1 MGLLEAR
8 SRGVPL
14 HGLHGTKED
23 GTLGPGELVKE
34 RKKEELVK
42 ERKKEKLAMGKKS
55 KMAYNMV
62 RWVIES
68 MANARTGRR
77 WLG

>member
-1 MGLLEAR
+1 MDFRERYGM
-8 SRGVPL
+8 
-14 HGLHGTKED
+14 KED
-23 GTLGPGELVKE
+23 GTLGPGELVKD
-34 RKKEELVK
+34 
-42 ERKKEKLAMGKKS
+42 MGKKS

-62 RWVIES
+62 RGVIEG

>member
-1 MGLLEAR
+1 MDFRERYGM
-8 SRGVPL
+8 
-14 HGLHGTKED
+14 KED
-23 GTLGPGELVKE
+23 GTLGPG
-34 RKKEELVK
+34 ELVK

-62 RWVIES
+62 SGVIES